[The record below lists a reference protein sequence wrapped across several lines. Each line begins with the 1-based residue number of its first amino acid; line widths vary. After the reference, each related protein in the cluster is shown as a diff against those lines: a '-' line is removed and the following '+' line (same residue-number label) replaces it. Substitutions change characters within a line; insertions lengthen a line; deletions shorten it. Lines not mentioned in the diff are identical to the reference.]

1 MTGRGT
7 SPGNL
12 GESHATLISD
22 QSHITH
28 FFSHVDFTESYM
40 VEYCL
45 RRPSHQIDGKNV
57 NVSKAEPQFDEVEEP
72 GEDENMNDE
81 GNGEQEGVD
90 DNNDNDDNNDKEKEA
105 AEAEAMNDV
114 D

>member
-1 MTGRGT
+1 
-7 SPGNL
+7 
-12 GESHATLISD
+12 
-22 QSHITH
+22 
-28 FFSHVDFTESYM
+28 M

-57 NVSKAEPQFDEVEEP
+57 NVSKAEPQFDEVEES

-81 GNGEQEGVD
+81 ANGDQEGVD
-90 DNNDNDDNNDKEKEA
+90 DNNDNGDNNDNNDKEKEA